1 MKNKISA
8 ACLGLALILTGC
20 VQTVTGGKTA
30 GVPLIKDR
38 MEGRYERP
46 LEQVF
51 DAAKEVVRFNGV
63 LNNESILHNETNL
76 VKTVEGKINQR
87 TVWVRVERVDPIV
100 TQVTVQTRTQ
110 SGVSDI
116 ELAHEIEKQIA
127 LRLVR

>member
-1 MKNKISA
+1 
-8 ACLGLALILTGC
+8 
-20 VQTVTGGKTA
+20 
-30 GVPLIKDR
+30 

-51 DAAKEVVRFNGV
+51 DAAKEVVRFNGG